1 MRGPPGAGRK
11 VYLLGH
17 EISYSRSPDMQN
29 AAFRAV
35 GLDWTYELLDV
46 PPADLL
52 AALSAMRRGDVAGA
66 NVTIPHK
73 QPVMQF
79 MDALDAEAVKAHAVN
94 TIVHD
99 GDRLVG
105 SNTDIAAIREAIAGV
120 GLEPRGASAVI
131 FGAGASAR
139 AASVALEGAHVTFVS
154 RHPDETDLPGRVI
167 AWDDASL
174 HGLVRAADLL
184 INATPLGRRDEMP
197 IRPAA
202 LPRDGA
208 VIDLVY
214 VTGGTPLVRKAR
226 SLGLR
231 TADGWEILLAQG
243 ARSFE
248 AWTGRAAPVSA
259 MRETLQP

>member
-1 MRGPPGAGRK
+1 M
-11 VYLLGH
+11 H
-17 EISYSRSPDMQN
+17 N
-29 AAFRAV
+29 AAFAAL

-46 PPADLL
+46 APADLPATIQGL
-52 AALSAMRRGDVAGA
+52 RHADVAGA

-73 QPVMQF
+73 QAVMQH
-79 MDALDAEAVKAHAVN
+79 MDGVDPDAVRARAVN
-94 TIVHD
+94 TIVRE

-105 SNTDIAAIREAIAGV
+105 SNTDIEAIRSAIASVGV
-120 GLEPRGASAVI
+120 EPKGAKAVI
-131 FGAGASAR
+131 LGAGGSAR
-139 AASVALEGAHVTFVS
+139 ATGVALEGAHVTFVS
-154 RHPDETDLPGRVI
+154 RHPNDGDEPGRSI
-167 AWDDASL
+167 AWDDPSL
-174 HGLVRAADLL
+174 HALVRSADLL
-184 INATPLGRRDEMP
+184 VNATPLGRREEMP

-208 VIDLVY
+208 IIDLVY

-248 AWTGRAAPVSA
+248 IWTGRPAPLSA

>member
-1 MRGPPGAGRK
+1 
-11 VYLLGH
+11 
-17 EISYSRSPDMQN
+17 MQN
-29 AAFRAV
+29 AAFRALD
-35 GLDWTYELLDV
+35 LDWTYDLLDV
-46 PPADLL
+46 PARELP
-52 AALSAMRRGDVAGA
+52 AALRRLREPGVAGA

-73 QPVMQF
+73 QAVMQH
-79 MDALDAEAVKAHAVN
+79 MDVLDPAAVKARAVN
-94 TIVHD
+94 TIARD

-105 SNTDIAAIREAIAGV
+105 SNTDIAAIRAAVTSVGV
-120 GLEPRGASAVI
+120 EPKGAHAVI
-131 FGAGASAR
+131 FGVGGSAR
-139 AASVALEGAHVTFVS
+139 AASVALEGANLTFVA
-154 RHPDETDLPGRVI
+154 RHPAEADVAGKVI
-167 AWDDASL
+167 GWDDAAV
-174 HGLVRAADLL
+174 HVLVRSADLL
-184 INATPLGRRDEMP
+184 VNATPLGRREEMP

-231 TADGWEILLAQG
+231 TADGWEILLYQG

-248 AWTGRAAPVSA
+248 AWTGRPAPVAA

>member
-1 MRGPPGAGRK
+1 M
-11 VYLLGH
+11 H
-17 EISYSRSPDMQN
+17 N
-29 AAFRAV
+29 AAFRAL
-35 GLDWTYELLDV
+35 GMSWTYELIDV
-46 PPADLL
+46 APGDLP
-52 AALSAMRRGDVAGA
+52 AALSGLRHEDVAGG

-73 QPVMQF
+73 QAVMQF
-79 MDALDAEAVKAHAVN
+79 LDALDAEAVRAHAVN

-105 SNTDIAAIREAIAGV
+105 SNTDIAAIREAMASV
-120 GLEPRGASAVI
+120 GLEPRGANAVV
-131 FGAGASAR
+131 FGVGGSAR

-174 HGLVRAADLL
+174 HGLVRTADLL
-184 INATPLGRRDEMP
+184 LNATPLGRRDEMP

-214 VTGGTPLVRKAR
+214 VAGGTPLVRKAR

-248 AWTGRAAPVSA
+248 AWTGRAAPVGA

>member
-1 MRGPPGAGRK
+1 MEADRK
-11 VYLLGH
+11 LNVYLVGY

-29 AAFRAV
+29 AAFRAL

-46 PPADLL
+46 SPSELP
-52 AALSAMRRGDVAGA
+52 AALHGLRREDVAGA

-73 QPVMQF
+73 QAVMQF
-79 MDALDAEAVKAHAVN
+79 MDALDAEAVKARAVN

-99 GDRLVG
+99 GKRLVG
-105 SNTDIAAIREAIAGV
+105 SNTDIAAIRAALASV
-120 GLEPRGASAVI
+120 ALAAKGANVVI
-131 FGAGASAR
+131 FGAGGSAR

-154 RHPDETDLPGRVI
+154 RHPDATDLPGRVI

-174 HGLVRAADLL
+174 HGLVRSADLL
-184 INATPLGRRDEMP
+184 VNATPLGRRDEMP

-243 ARSFE
+243 AKSFE
-248 AWTGRAAPVSA
+248 AWTGQAAPLGA

>member
-1 MRGPPGAGRK
+1 M
-11 VYLLGH
+11 H
-17 EISYSRSPDMQN
+17 N
-29 AAFRAV
+29 AAFRV
-35 GLDWTYELLDV
+35 LGMDWTYELLDV
-46 PPADLL
+46 PPDVL
-52 AALSAMRRGDVAGA
+52 AATLKRLRQPDVAGA

-73 QPVMQF
+73 QAVMQH
-79 MDALDAEAVKAHAVN
+79 MDAIDPEAVKARAVN
-94 TIVHD
+94 TIVRD

-105 SNTDIAAIREAIAGV
+105 SNTDIAAIRAAVASVGV
-120 GLEPRGASAVI
+120 EPKGANVVI
-131 FGAGASAR
+131 FGAGGSAR
-139 AASVALEGAHVTFVS
+139 AASVALEGAHLTFVS
-154 RHPDETDLPGRVI
+154 RHPGEADVAGTAI
-167 AWDDASL
+167 AWDDGAL
-174 HGLVRAADLL
+174 HALVRAADLL
-184 INATPLGRRDEMP
+184 VNATPLGRREEMP

-202 LPRDGA
+202 LPRAGA

-248 AWTGRAAPVSA
+248 AWTGRPAPISA